1 MTTAT
6 TREWLRGA
14 VVAVPTPFHDDF
26 SLDLDALR
34 TNIEIMVERGVRTG
48 DGVILVAGAGGE
60 FPTLTHEERVAV
72 MRASV
77 EAAAGR
83 VPTVT
88 SIQHTDMREVVRLA
102 AAAEDAGID
111 GLQVGVPYY
120 YPASPDD
127 LFRVVE
133 QAGTGSSLPLMIYS
147 TWWEGGLDIDG
158 KLLLRLADLPHVE
171 AVKWSAPTADRF
183 TEGLAAIA
191 DRLVVIDNQG
201 LHVWGHVLGATGF
214 VTHISNFW
222 PEYPLSLW
230 RALEA
235 HDHEAVPAILARFKW
250 AWSRWASKVAR
261 TSGGEGPYIKA
272 AMDLAGLRGGPPRP
286 PAVRPTPALMAELE
300 ELFARADLPRVGA
313 STASATTAASVLA

>member
-1 MTTAT
+1 MTVEK

-34 TNIEIMVERGVRTG
+34 TNIEVMIERGVRTG
-48 DGVILVAGAGGE
+48 DGVLLVAGAGGE
-60 FPTLTHEERVAV
+60 FPTLTRDERVAV
-72 MRASV
+72 MRTSV
-77 EAAAGR
+77 EAAADR

-88 SIQHTDMREVVRLA
+88 SIQHTDMREVLA
-102 AAAEDAGID
+102 LAKAAEDVGID

-120 YPASPDD
+120 YPASADD

-133 QAGTGSSLPLMIYS
+133 SAGTASDLPLMVYS

-158 KLLLRLADLPHVE
+158 ALLLRLAELPNVD

-183 TEGLAAIA
+183 TEGIAAIA

-201 LHVWGHVLGATGF
+201 LHVWGHILGANGF
-214 VTHISNFW
+214 VTHLSNFW
-222 PEYPLSLW
+222 PEYPLSIW

-235 HDHEAVPAILARFKW
+235 RDYESVPAILQRFKW
-250 AWSRWASKVAR
+250 SWSSWAGRVAAI
-261 TSGGEGPYIKA
+261 SGGEGAFIKA
-272 AMDLAGLRGGPPRP
+272 AMELAGLTVGPPRP
-286 PAVRPTPALMAELE
+286 PAIRPTPALMAELSD
-300 ELFARADLPRVGA
+300 LFDRAGVPRLVAR
-313 STASATTAASVLA
+313 

>member
-1 MTTAT
+1 MPIAQ

-34 TNIEIMVERGVRTG
+34 TNIEAMIERGVRRG
-48 DGVILVAGAGGE
+48 DGVLLVAGAGGE
-60 FPTLTHEERVAV
+60 FPTLSHDERVAV

-77 EAAAGR
+77 EAAGGR

-88 SIQHTDMREVVRLA
+88 SIQHTDMREVLELA
-102 AAAEDAGID
+102 RAAEDAGID

-120 YPASPDD
+120 YPASADD
-127 LFRVVE
+127 LVRVVE
-133 QAGTGSSLPLMIYS
+133 ATGAASSLPLMVYS

-158 KLLLRLADLPHVE
+158 ALLLRLADLPHVE

-183 TEGLAAIA
+183 TEGVSAIA

-201 LHVWGHVLGATGF
+201 LHAWGHILGANGF

-222 PEYPLSLW
+222 PEYPLEIW
-230 RALEA
+230 RALDA
-235 HDHEAVPAILARFKW
+235 HDYEAVPDLLRRFKW
-250 AWSRWASKVAR
+250 SWSDWAGRVASI
-261 TSGGEGPYIKA
+261 SGGEGPFIKA
-272 AMDLAGLRGGPPRP
+272 AMELAGFRVGPPRP
-286 PAVRPTPALMAELE
+286 PSVRPTAALMRELD
-300 ELFARADLPRVGA
+300 ELFRRADVPRVA
-313 STASATTAASVLA
+313 EPATA

>member
-26 SLDLDALR
+26 SLDLDSLR
-34 TNIEIMVERGVRTG
+34 KNIEIMIERGVRTG
-48 DGVILVAGAGGE
+48 DGVLLVAGAGGE
-60 FPTLTHEERVAV
+60 FPTLTHDERVAV

-77 EAAAGR
+77 SAAAGR

-88 SIQHTDMREVVRLA
+88 SIQHTDMREVIRLA
-102 AAAEDAGID
+102 KAAQDAGID

-147 TWWEGGLDIDG
+147 TWWESGLDIDG
-158 KLLLRLADLPHVE
+158 ALLLRLAGLPHVE
-171 AVKWSAPTADRF
+171 AVKWSAPTHDRF

-191 DRLVVIDNQG
+191 DKLVVIDNQG
-201 LHVWGHVLGATGF
+201 LHVWGRLLGANGF
-214 VTHISNFW
+214 VTHLSNFW
-222 PEYPLSLW
+222 PEYPLSIW

-235 HDHEAVPAILARFKW
+235 HDYEAVPGILARFKW
-250 AWSRWASKVAR
+250 EWSDWASRVAAI
-261 TSGGEGPYIKA
+261 SGGEGPFIKA
-272 AMDLAGLRGGPPRP
+272 AMELAGFQVGPPRP
-286 PAVRPTPALMAELE
+286 PAVRPTPALMAELN
-300 ELFARADLPRVGA
+300 ELFDRAGLPRLGA
-313 STASATTAASVLA
+313 AVPA

>member
-1 MTTAT
+1 MATAT

-26 SLDLDALR
+26 SLDLDSLR
-34 TNIEIMVERGVRTG
+34 RNIEIMIERGVRTG
-48 DGVILVAGAGGE
+48 DGVLLVAGAGGE
-60 FPTLTHEERVAV
+60 FPTLTHDERVAV
-72 MRASV
+72 MRTSV

-102 AAAEDAGID
+102 GAAEDAGID

-133 QAGTGSSLPLMIYS
+133 RAGTGSSLPLMIYS

-158 KLLLRLADLPHVE
+158 TLLRRLADLPHVE

-183 TEGLAAIA
+183 AEGLAAIA

-214 VTHISNFW
+214 VTHLSNFW
-222 PEYPLSLW
+222 PEYPLSIW

-235 HDHEAVPAILARFKW
+235 RDYEAVPAILARFKW
-250 AWSRWASKVAR
+250 AWSSWAGRVASI
-261 TSGGEGPYIKA
+261 SGGEGPFIKA
-272 AMDLAGLRGGPPRP
+272 AMELAGFQVGPPRP
-286 PAVRPTPALMAELE
+286 PAVRPTPALMAELG
-300 ELFARADLPRVGA
+300 ELFDRADLPRLGRPV
-313 STASATTAASVLA
+313 AAVVA